1 MKFYDIDRD
10 VSYTLQDI
18 KNDFTEFKAED
29 PENYEQYETFSVY
42 LPVLM
47 MDTINGRNDLEI
59 VGLTPDEIERLI
71 GTLFKKVGL

>member
-1 MKFYDIDRD
+1 MKFYDMNRD
-10 VSYTLQDI
+10 VFYTLQDI

-29 PENYEQYETFSVY
+29 PENYEQYETFTVY

-71 GTLFKKVGL
+71 NALFKNVGL

>member
-1 MKFYDIDRD
+1 MKFYDIDRE
-10 VSYTLQDI
+10 VLYTLQDI

-29 PENYEQYETFSVY
+29 PENYEQYENFTAY

-71 GTLFKKVGL
+71 NALFKKIGL